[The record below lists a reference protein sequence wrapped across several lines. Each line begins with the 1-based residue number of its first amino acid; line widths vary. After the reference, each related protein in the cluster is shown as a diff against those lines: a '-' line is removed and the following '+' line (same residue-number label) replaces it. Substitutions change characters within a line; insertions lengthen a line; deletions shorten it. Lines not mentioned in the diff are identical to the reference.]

1 MSYANPYI
9 LSTSSQLQPDGETV
23 FAYDIKMGEIQ
34 ELTLSLRDYEQEQ
47 LLVFD
52 NSGTVIGS
60 AEANKNP
67 FCAVFRLSPSLPVP
81 FSSGTAIS
89 TLSL

>member
-9 LSTSSQLQPDGETV
+9 LSTISQLQPDGETV

-52 NSGTVIGS
+52 SELGD
-60 AEANKNP
+60 
-67 FCAVFRLSPSLPVP
+67 
-81 FSSGTAIS
+81 
-89 TLSL
+89 